1 MAKEKISYGWAGWI
15 ARVNLTTGEITEESD
30 EEMQKDY
37 IGGMGFANKIMY
49 DEVPAGV
56 DWMDEK
62 NKAVLA
68 VGPLTG
74 SGVPLAGRSTWST
87 LSTFTTDHL
96 VVDCHCGGQ
105 LGAKLKYSGHDG
117 LIIEGKADKPVYIF
131 IDDDK
136 ISIED
141 ASAVWGKGTRETTEA
156 LVQKH
161 GTDCV
166 VAAIGP
172 AGENLLPY
180 ACVINTRSHSAGA
193 GLGAVLGAKKVK
205 AVVIRGTKAV
215 NVKDPQMV
223 ADLSDYMIEQVL
235 GSNNNHV
242 VPSTQQSWAEYY
254 DKGSRWTARKGLYWA
269 AAEGGAIE
277 TGEPK
282 PFEPNTMGYR
292 CMKSTK
298 DLGPEA
304 EKYTVKMAGCHGCPV
319 RCYAQVKHPKMLEV
333 TGYESLGNTCVP
345 NFPFSAYM
353 QSMMKVP
360 GTTTEDGALTE
371 QSVLYNLLI
380 QAVVDDLGLWCNY
393 AQLYRDIAHTYSD
406 GVLARVLGDQLA
418 EYGFDKIMAGD
429 PTPFIKILS
438 DIASNDTENKP
449 ISWLGHGPEVW
460 TKKWNDEAWF
470 DDARS
475 CLINYRGWP
484 VHHAIECF
492 GQVGGLYNMM
502 FNRDDMIHSAVNF
515 QGCGLPID
523 LKKQMAKE
531 MWGSEDACDP
541 DKNYTPVNKAK
552 VEFAWWSIVTDV
564 LHDSLTLCNWVWP
577 MAMAPAKER
586 KYRGDLDLEAQFF
599 TAVTGVEVTI
609 DDLYK
614 AGERIMTLQRAAT
627 VRGMKNKDG
636 KAGCNDMRGVH
647 DVITEW
653 VFTKDPDIKPFT
665 PGTDKMERED
675 WKKSLTML
683 YERFGWDKEL
693 GCPTAQC
700 LDDLNLTK
708 QKEDL
713 DKLGLL
719 GKGGKPHDKRTR
731 SYSGVLSKYCG
742 DNPALS
748 E

>member
-1 MAKEKISYGWAGWI
+1 
-15 ARVNLTTGEITEESD
+15 
-30 EEMQKDY
+30 
-37 IGGMGFANKIMY
+37 MY
-49 DEVPAGV
+49 DEVPAGT
-56 DWMDEK
+56 DWMDEE

-74 SGVPLAGRSTWST
+74 SGVPLGGRSTWAT
-87 LSTFTTDHL
+87 LSTFSTDHL

-117 LIIEGKADKPVYIF
+117 LIIEGKADKPVYIL

-156 LVQKH
+156 LSKKH
-161 GTDCV
+161 GLDCC

-193 GLGAVLGAKKVK
+193 GLGAVLGSKKVK
-205 AVVIRGTKAV
+205 AVVVRGTKAV
-215 NVKDPQMV
+215 NVADPQMV
-223 ADLSDYMIEQVL
+223 ADLSDYMIAQVI

-254 DKGSRWTARKGLYWA
+254 DKGSRWTSKKGLYWA
-269 AAEGGAIE
+269 AAEGGPIE

-319 RCYAQVKHPKMLEV
+319 RCYAQVKHPTVLEK
-333 TGYESLGNTCVP
+333 TGYESMGNTCVP

-353 QSMMKVP
+353 DGMMKVP
-360 GTTTEDGALTE
+360 GTKTESGALTE
-371 QSVLYNLLI
+371 QSVVYNLLI
-380 QAVVDDLGLWCNY
+380 QATVDDLGLWCNY
-393 AQLYRDIAHTYSD
+393 AQLYRDIAHTYVS
-406 GVLARVLGDQLA
+406 GILERELGDQFA
-418 EYGFDKIMAGD
+418 DYGFDKIMAGD
-429 PTPFIKILS
+429 GTPFIKILS

-449 ISWLGHGPEVW
+449 IAWLGHGPIVW
-460 TKKWNDEAWF
+460 CEKWDDMDWF
-470 DDARS
+470 DNATS

-515 QGCGLPID
+515 QGCGLPIE
-523 LKKQMAKE
+523 LKKKMAKE
-531 MWGSEDACDP
+531 MWGSEDAVDP
-541 DKNYTPVNKAK
+541 DKNYTPINEGK
-552 VEFAWWSIVTDV
+552 VEFAWWSLITDV
-564 LHDSLTLCNWVWP
+564 LHDCLTLCNWVWP

-586 KYRGDLDLEAQFF
+586 SYRGDLDLEAQFY
-599 TAVTGVEVTI
+599 TAVTGQEVTI

-614 AGERIMTLQRAAT
+614 AGERILTLQRAAT
-627 VRGMKNKDG
+627 VRGMRAKDSD
-636 KAGCNDMRGVH
+636 KRGCNDMRNVH
-647 DVITEW
+647 DTITEW
-653 VFTKDPDIKPFT
+653 VFTKDPDIEPFT
-665 PGTDKMERED
+665 AGTDKMDRDD

-683 YERFGWDKEL
+683 YKRFGWDEDL

-700 LDDLNLTK
+700 LDDLGLAD
-708 QKEDL
+708 QKADL
-713 DKLGLL
+713 EKLGLL
-719 GKGGKPHDKRTR
+719 GKGGKAYDERTR
-731 SYSGVLSKYCG
+731 KYDHILEKYCG

-748 E
+748 A

>member
-1 MAKEKISYGWAGWI
+1 MAETTYGWAGQI
-15 ARVNLTTGEITEESD
+15 ARVNLSTGDITEVD
-30 EEMQKDY
+30 DTDMQKDY

-49 DEVPAGV
+49 DEVPAGT
-56 DWMDEK
+56 DWMDEE

-74 SGVPLAGRSTWST
+74 SGVPLGGRSTWAT
-87 LSTFTTDHL
+87 LSTYTKDHL

-105 LGAKLKYSGHDG
+105 LGAKLKFSGHDG
-117 LIIEGKADKPVYIF
+117 LIIEGKADSPVYIL

-136 ISIED
+136 VSIED

-156 LVQKH
+156 LCKKH
-161 GTDCV
+161 GLDCC

-193 GLGAVLGAKKVK
+193 GLGAVLGSKKVK
-205 AVVIRGTKAV
+205 AVVVRGTKPV
-215 NVKDPQMV
+215 NVKNPQMV
-223 ADLSDYMIEQVL
+223 ADLSDYMIAQVL

-254 DKGSRWTARKGLYWA
+254 DKGSRWTSKKGLYWA
-269 AAEGGAIE
+269 AAEGGPIE

-319 RCYAQVKHPKMLEV
+319 RCYAQVKHPVVLEK
-333 TGYESLGNTCVP
+333 TGYESMGNTCVP

-353 QSMMKVP
+353 QGMMKVP
-360 GTTTEDGALTE
+360 GTTDESGKLTE
-371 QSVLYNLLI
+371 QSVVYNLLI
-380 QAVVDDLGLWCNY
+380 QATVDDLGLWCNY
-393 AQLYRDIAHTYSD
+393 AQLYRDIAHTYVD
-406 GVLARVLGDQLA
+406 GILERELGDQFP

-429 PTPFIKILS
+429 ATPFIKILS
-438 DIASNDTENKP
+438 DIASNDTDNKP
-449 ISWLGHGPEVW
+449 IAWLGHGPFVW
-460 TKKWNDEAWF
+460 CDKDHWNDMEWF
-470 DDARS
+470 DDKRS

-492 GQVGGLYNMM
+492 SQVGGLYNMW

-515 QGCGLPID
+515 QGCGLPIE
-523 LKKQMAKE
+523 LKKDMAKE
-531 MWGSEDACDP
+531 VWGSADAVDP
-541 DKNYTPVNKAK
+541 DKNYTPMNEAKA
-552 VEFAWWSIVTDV
+552 EFAWWCLVTDV

-577 MAMAPAKER
+577 MTMAPAKER
-586 KYRGDLDLEAQFF
+586 SYRGDLDLEAQFY
-599 TAVTGVEVTI
+599 TAVTGIEVTI

-614 AGERIMTLQRAAT
+614 AGERIMTLQRCNT
-627 VRGMKNKDG
+627 VRGMTDKDG
-636 KAGCNDMRGVH
+636 KKGCSDMRGVH

-653 VFTKDPDIKPFT
+653 PFSKDPDIAPFT
-665 PGTDKMERED
+665 PGTDKMEHKD
-675 WKKSLTML
+675 FKKALTML
-683 YERFGWDKEL
+683 YKRFGYDEKL
-693 GCPTAQC
+693 GCPTKEC
-700 LDDLNLTK
+700 L
-708 QKEDL
+708 EDL
-713 DKLGLL
+713 GLTDQAKDLEKLGLL
-719 GKGGKPHDKRTR
+719 TEGGAKYEDRTR
-731 SYSGVLSKYCG
+731 KYDHILEKYCG
-742 DNPALS
+742 DNPALNA
-748 E
+748 

>member
-1 MAKEKISYGWAGWI
+1 MADKISYGWAGWI
-15 ARVNLTTGEITEESD
+15 ARVNLTTGSITEESD
-30 EEMQKDY
+30 EAMQKDY

-56 DWMDEK
+56 DWMDEE

-74 SGVPLAGRSTWST
+74 AGVPLAGRSTWAT

-105 LGAKLKYSGHDG
+105 LGATLKYSGHDG
-117 LIIEGKADKPVYIF
+117 LIIEGKSETPVYIL
-131 IDDDK
+131 IEDDK

-141 ASAVWGKGTRETTEA
+141 ASALWGKGTRETTEA
-156 LVQKH
+156 LCQKH
-161 GTDCV
+161 GVDAC

-180 ACVINTRSHSAGA
+180 ACVLNSRSHSAGA
-193 GLGAVLGAKKVK
+193 GLGAVLGSKKVK
-205 AVVIRGTKAV
+205 AVVVRGTKAV
-215 NVKDPQMV
+215 NVADPQMV
-223 ADLSDYMIEQVL
+223 ADLSDYMIAQVL

-254 DKGSRWTARKGLYWA
+254 DKGSRWTAKKGLYWA
-269 AAEGGAIE
+269 AAEGGPIE

-319 RCYAQVKHPKMLEV
+319 RCYAQVKHPTILEK
-333 TGYESLGNTCVP
+333 TGYESMGNTCVP

-353 QSMMKVP
+353 QKMMEVP
-360 GTTTEDGALTE
+360 GIALENGALTE
-371 QSVLYNLLI
+371 QAVVYNLLI
-380 QAVVDDLGLWCNY
+380 QAIVDDLGLWCNY
-393 AQLYRDIAHTYSD
+393 AQLYRDIAHTYVD
-406 GVLARVLGDQLA
+406 GILEQQLGDQLA

-449 ISWLGHGPEVW
+449 IAWLGHGPEVW
-460 TKKWNDEAWF
+460 TKKWNDEKWY

-484 VHHAIECF
+484 VHHAIETF
-492 GQVGGLYNMM
+492 AQVGGLYNMV

-515 QGCGLPID
+515 QGCGLPFE
-523 LKKQMAKE
+523 LKKEMAAE
-531 MWGSEDACDP
+531 MWGEGSIDDT
-541 DKNYTPVNKAK
+541 KNYTPMNEAKA
-552 VEFAWWSIVTDV
+552 EFAWWCIVTDV

-586 KYRGDLDLEAQFF
+586 SYRGDLDLEAQFY

-627 VRGMKNKDG
+627 VRGMRDAEG
-636 KAGCNDMRGVH
+636 EMGCNDMRGVH

-653 VFTKDPDIKPFT
+653 VFTKDPDIEPFT
-665 PGTDKMERED
+665 AGTDKMERED

-683 YERFGWDKEL
+683 YKRFGWDEKL

-700 LDDLNLTK
+700 LDDLGLSD
-708 QKEDL
+708 QKAEL
-713 DKLGLL
+713 QELGLL
-719 GKGGKPHDKRTR
+719 GEGGAAYADRTR
-731 SYSGVLSKYCG
+731 TYDGCLSKYCG
-742 DNPALS
+742 DNPVLNA
-748 E
+748 